1 MNEFDNLLVLW
12 TGTLLHR
19 PQVVHLHVMLVVMM
33 LLLVLV
39 VLARRMKHGLWQA
52 INKGRG
58 QGIRMS
64 KSRWVFGNDNKYLI
78 SGQSSDFLPKSRN
91 VS

>member
-58 QGIRMS
+58 
-64 KSRWVFGNDNKYLI
+64 
-78 SGQSSDFLPKSRN
+78 SGDE
-91 VS
+91 